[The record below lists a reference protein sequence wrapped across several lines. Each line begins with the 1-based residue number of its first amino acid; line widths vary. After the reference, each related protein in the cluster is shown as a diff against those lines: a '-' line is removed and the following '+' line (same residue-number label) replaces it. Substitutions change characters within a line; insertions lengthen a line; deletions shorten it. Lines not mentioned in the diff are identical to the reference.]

1 MMLATTPTLDWFNQT
16 TVHPLGLVLLV
27 VLGAATLLVPRRYA
41 LVPMLILVCFVGPA
55 QRIVVATLDFNFLR
69 LMVLAGW
76 ARVLLR
82 GEMWGW
88 RWRPLDTVVL
98 AWAIC
103 ATLLATFLH
112 TTLAAFIM
120 RLGLLYD
127 AIGLYFLCRLL
138 VRSFDDL
145 RVFAQCAALVSLP
158 VAALFLVEQTTGRNL
173 FAIFG
178 GVPEI
183 TIVRAGRLRC
193 RGPFIHPILAGSF
206 WAALMPLIGA
216 LWWYRGNSRVLSLLG
231 LAGAAVVV
239 VTCASATPLGG
250 LLAGLIAATLFP
262 IRRWFSQLRWG
273 AVLGLIALQLV
284 MVNPVW
290 HLLARVQLVP
300 QSTGWYRFKL
310 IDEFIKHFD
319 EWWLIGTESYSS
331 WWTYGLDAIT
341 NEYILQ
347 GVEGGILTLGLFL
360 AIIAVAFYAVGRT
373 WREEVRRHLR
383 LRRSTAPRTPSLRAR
398 RLRRSRES
406 AGHVAM
412 AWALGVALFI
422 HCVVFIGVS
431 NFGQTVLVWYLTLG
445 FIGSLTPLRSRKR
458 AVASRRPVH
467 TAPPRKM
474 IAIPGS
480 TAPLAG
486 A

>member
-1 MMLATTPTLDWFNQT
+1 M
-16 TVHPLGLVLLV
+16 
-27 VLGAATLLVPRRYA
+27 
-41 LVPMLILVCFVGPA
+41 
-55 QRIVVATLDFNFLR
+55 
-69 LMVLAGW
+69 
-76 ARVLLR
+76 
-82 GEMWGW
+82 
-88 RWRPLDTVVL
+88 VL

-103 ATLLATFLH
+103 ATLLATLLH
-112 TTLAAFIM
+112 TTLSAFIL

-127 AIGLYFLCRLL
+127 AVGLYFLCRLI
-138 VRSFDDL
+138 VRSFSDL
-145 RVFAQCAALVSLP
+145 RVFAQCAALISLP
-158 VAALFLVEQTTGRNL
+158 VAVMFLVEQSTGRNL

-178 GVPEI
+178 GVPEV
-183 TIVRAGRLRC
+183 TIVRAERLRC

-216 LWWYRGNSRVLSLLG
+216 LWWYRGANRILALLG
-231 LAGAAVVV
+231 LTGAMVVV
-239 VTCASATPLGG
+239 ITCASATPLGG
-250 LLAGLIAATLFP
+250 LLAGVVAATLFP
-262 IRRWFSQLRWG
+262 VRRWFSQLRWG

-290 HLLARVQLVP
+290 HLLARVRLVP

-310 IDEFIKHFD
+310 IDEFIRHFD
-319 EWWLIGTESYSS
+319 DWWLIGTESYST
-331 WWTYGLDAIT
+331 WWFHNFDAIT

-360 AIIAVAFYAVGRT
+360 AIIAVAFYAVGCT
-373 WREEVRRHLR
+373 WRGEARRHLR
-383 LRRSTAPRTPSLRAR
+383 LRRLTAPRTPGLRAR
-398 RLRRSRES
+398 RLRWGRES
-406 AGHVAM
+406 AGHLAM

-458 AVASRRPVH
+458 AVAYRRRVY
-467 TAPPRKM
+467 TAPPRTT
-474 IAIPGS
+474 IATPGP

>member
-1 MMLATTPTLDWFNQT
+1 MMPANTPTQEWFNQT
-16 TVHPLGLVLLV
+16 TVHPLGLLLLI
-27 VLGAATLLVPRRYA
+27 VLGAATFVVPRRYA

-55 QRIVVATLDFNFLR
+55 QRIVIATLDFNFLR
-69 LMVLAGW
+69 LMVMAGW

-98 AWAIC
+98 TWAIC
-103 ATLLATFLH
+103 ATLLATLLH
-112 TTLAAFIM
+112 TTMSAFIM

-127 AIGLYFLCRLL
+127 AVGLYFLCRLI
-138 VRSFDDL
+138 VRSFSDL
-145 RVFAQCAALVSLP
+145 RVFAQCAALISLP
-158 VAALFLVEQTTGRNL
+158 VAVLFLVEQSTGRNL

-183 TIVRAGRLRC
+183 TIVRAERLRC

-216 LWWYRGNSRVLSLLG
+216 LWWYRGANRILALFG
-231 LAGAAVVV
+231 LAGAMVVV
-239 VTCASATPLGG
+239 ITCASATPLGG
-250 LLAGLIAATLFP
+250 LLAGVVAAILFP
-262 IRRWFSQLRWG
+262 VRRWFSQLRWW

-310 IDEFIKHFD
+310 IDEFVRHFD
-319 EWWLIGTESYSS
+319 EWWLIGTEAYSS
-331 WWTYGLDAIT
+331 WWAYGLDAIT

-360 AIIAVAFYAVGRT
+360 GMIVVAFYGVGRI
-373 WREEVRRHLR
+373 WRAEVRR
-383 LRRSTAPRTPSLRAR
+383 RAR
-398 RLRRSRES
+398 ALLQTPVRVRGKRTRRIRWSRTS
-406 AGHVAM
+406 AGRVAM
-412 AWALGVALFI
+412 AWALGVSMVI
-422 HCVVFIGVS
+422 HCTVFIGVS

-445 FIGSLTPLRSRKR
+445 FIGSLTPLSARKR
-458 AVASRRPVH
+458 AVASRRRVH
-467 TAPPRKM
+467 TMSLRRPIVIR
-474 IAIPGS
+474 GS
-480 TAPLAG
+480 TAPLVG

>member
-1 MMLATTPTLDWFNQT
+1 MILANTTTEEWFNQT
-16 TVHPLGLVLLV
+16 TVHPIGLVLLV

-103 ATLLATFLH
+103 ATLLATLLH
-112 TTLAAFIM
+112 TTLSAFIM

-127 AIGLYFLCRLL
+127 AIGLYFLCRFV
-138 VRSFDDL
+138 VRGFDDL
-145 RVFAQCAALVSLP
+145 RVFAQCAALISLP
-158 VAALFLVEQTTGRNL
+158 VAVLFMVEQTTGRNL

-216 LWWYRGNSRVLSLLG
+216 LWWYRGANRVLSLLG

-239 VTCASATPLGG
+239 MTCASATPLGG

-262 IRRWFSQLRWG
+262 VRRWFSQMRWG

-284 MVNPVW
+284 MVNPLW

-310 IDEFIKHFD
+310 IDEFIRHFD
-319 EWWLIGTESYSS
+319 EWWLIGTETYST
-331 WWTYGLDAIT
+331 WWIHNFDAVT

-360 AIIAVAFYAVGRT
+360 AMIAVAFYAVGRT
-373 WREEVRRHLR
+373 WRGEARRHLR
-383 LRRSTAPRTPSLRAR
+383 LRRLTAPRTRSLRAR
-398 RLRRSRES
+398 RLRWGRES
-406 AGHVAM
+406 AGHMAM

-445 FIGSLTPLRSRKR
+445 FIGSLTPPRSRKR
-458 AVASRRPVH
+458 AVASRLRVH
-467 TAPPRKM
+467 TAPPRTT
-474 IAIPGS
+474 IAIPGP

>member
-1 MMLATTPTLDWFNQT
+1 MMPTNTPIPDWFNQT
-16 TVHPLGLVLLV
+16 TVHPIGLMLLL
-27 VLGAATLLVPRRYA
+27 VLGAATFLVPRRYA

-55 QRIVVATLDFNFLR
+55 QRIVIATLDFNFLR
-69 LMVLAGW
+69 IMVLAGW

-82 GEMWGW
+82 GEIWGW

-98 AWAIC
+98 AWAFC

-112 TTLAAFIM
+112 TSMSAFIM

-127 AIGLYFLCRLL
+127 AVGLYFLCRFV
-138 VRSFDDL
+138 VRSFSDL
-145 RVFAQCAALVSLP
+145 RVFAQCAALISLP
-158 VAALFLVEQTTGRNL
+158 VAALFMVEQATGRNL

-183 TIVRAGRLRC
+183 TTVRADRLRC
-193 RGPFIHPILAGSF
+193 RGPFLHPILAGSF

-216 LWWYRGNSRVLSLLG
+216 LWWYRGANRILALMG
-231 LAGAAVVV
+231 LAGAMVVV
-239 VTCASATPLGG
+239 ITCASATPLGG
-250 LLAGLIAATLFP
+250 LLAGVVAATLFP
-262 IRRWFSQLRWG
+262 LRRWFSQMRWS

-290 HLLARVQLVP
+290 HLLARVQLIP

-331 WWTYGLDAIT
+331 WWAYGLDAIT

-347 GVEGGILTLGLFL
+347 GVEGGLLTLGLFL
-360 AIIAVAFYAVGRT
+360 GMIGVAFYGVGRI
-373 WREEVRRHLR
+373 
-383 LRRSTAPRTPSLRAR
+383 
-398 RLRRSRES
+398 SREGAQRRTRALQQRTARYHGMRTRRFRWSRTS
-406 AGHVAM
+406 AGRGAM
-412 AWALGVALFI
+412 TWALGVSMVV
-422 HCVVFIGVS
+422 HCAVFVGVS

-445 FIGSLTPLRSRKR
+445 FIGSLTPLRVVNR
-458 AVASRRPVH
+458 AVASRSRVR
-467 TAPPRKM
+467 TARHRTS
-474 IAIPGS
+474 IAMRGL
-480 TAPLAG
+480 TASVVG

>member
-1 MMLATTPTLDWFNQT
+1 MILANTITAIWFNQT

-27 VLGAATLLVPRRYA
+27 ALGAATILVPRRYA
-41 LVPMLILVCFVGPA
+41 LVPMLILVCFIGLA

-69 LMVLAGW
+69 LMMLAGW

-82 GEMWGW
+82 GEMRGW
-88 RWRPLDTVVL
+88 RWRPLDTVVM

-103 ATLLATFLH
+103 ATLIATVLH

-138 VRSFDDL
+138 VRGFDDL
-145 RVFAQCAALVSLP
+145 RVFAQCAALISLP
-158 VAALFLVEQTTGRNL
+158 VAVLFLIEQATGRNL
-173 FAIFG
+173 FAVFG
-178 GVPEI
+178 GVPEM
-183 TIVRAGRLRC
+183 TILRDGRLRC
-193 RGPFIHPILAGSF
+193 RGPFVHPILAGSF

-216 LWWYRGNSRVLSLLG
+216 LWWYRGANRVLSLLG
-231 LAGAAVVV
+231 LAGAMVVV

-250 LLAGLIAATLFP
+250 LLAGLVVAMLFP
-262 IRRWFSQLRWG
+262 LRRWLSHLRWG
-273 AVLGLIALQLV
+273 AVLGLIALQLF
-284 MVNPVW
+284 MANPVW
-290 HLLARVQLVP
+290 HLLARAQLVP
-300 QSTGWYRFKL
+300 HSTGWYRFKL
-310 IDEFIKHFD
+310 IDAFFNHFG
-319 EWWLIGTESYSS
+319 EWWLMGTESYSK
-331 WWTYGLDAIT
+331 WWVYGFDAIT

-360 AIIAVAFYAVGRT
+360 AIIAVAFYGIGRI
-373 WREEVRRHLR
+373 WRGEARRHSR
-383 LRRSTAPRTPSLRAR
+383 LGRLTATQTRSLRAR
-398 RLRRSRES
+398 RLRWGRES
-406 AGHVAM
+406 AGRLAM

-458 AVASRRPVH
+458 AVAARLRVH
-467 TAPPRKM
+467 TAPPRTT
-474 IAIPGS
+474 IATPGP
-480 TAPLAG
+480 TVPLAS

>member
-1 MMLATTPTLDWFNQT
+1 MMPANTPIPDWFNQT

-41 LVPMLILVCFVGPA
+41 LVPMLILVCFVGPT

-69 LMVLAGW
+69 ILVMAGW
-76 ARVLLR
+76 GRVLLR

-98 AWAIC
+98 SWAIC
-103 ATLLATFLH
+103 ATLLATVLH
-112 TTLAAFIM
+112 ASLSAFIM

-127 AIGLYFLCRLL
+127 AVGLYFLCRLT
-138 VRSFDDL
+138 VRSFSDL
-145 RVFAQCAALVSLP
+145 AVFAQCAALISLP
-158 VAALFLVEQTTGRNL
+158 VAVLFLVEQTTGRNL

-178 GVPEI
+178 GIPEF
-183 TIVRAGRLRC
+183 TIVRADRLRC
-193 RGPFIHPILAGSF
+193 RGPFLHPILAGSF

-216 LWWYRGNSRVLSLLG
+216 LWWYRGANRILAVLG
-231 LAGAAVVV
+231 LAGAMVVV
-239 VTCASATPLGG
+239 ITCASATPLGG
-250 LLAGLIAATLFP
+250 LLAGVVAATLFP
-262 IRRWFSQLRWG
+262 VRRWFSQLRWG
-273 AVLGLIALQLV
+273 AVLGVIALQLV

-310 IDEFIKHFD
+310 IDEFIRHFN
-319 EWWLIGTESYSS
+319 EWWMIGTEVYSS

-360 AIIAVAFYAVGRT
+360 GMIAVAFYGVGRML
-373 WREEVRRHLR
+373 REGTR
-383 LRRSTAPRTPSLRAR
+383 RRSRALQQTITRVHGMRTR
-398 RLRRSRES
+398 RLRWSPTS
-406 AGHVAM
+406 AGHMAM
-412 AWALGVALFI
+412 AWALGVSMVI
-422 HCVVFIGVS
+422 HCTVFIGVS

-445 FIGSLTPLRSRKR
+445 FIGSLTPLACRKR
-458 AVASRRPVH
+458 AVVARPRVLPS
-467 TAPPRKM
+467 PPRRA
-474 IAIPGS
+474 IAICGS
-480 TAPLAG
+480 TAPVVG